1 MIRVT
6 PEIREATRKIVSDL
20 LVKSIDPNNKL
31 L

>member
-1 MIRVT
+1 MFRES
-6 PEIREATRKIVSDL
+6 PEIRESTRKIVSGL